1 MGKRKQSDSAT
12 GTMSSTETAAAT
24 NAPLPIETP
33 AIQAAAE
40 TRIELPKIESTFIG
54 PLQTD
59 SILAA
64 IAAQSSPAQA
74 EAPRGGLPRYA
85 FAASVAA
92 AAVLGG
98 LLGAAAT
105 AGFTREAQAPAA
117 EPAAAVETR
126 ALKETVVRLGT
137 ELATVKASIDAANRA
152 TSSQLGK
159 LAERFDRA
167 EKAQAEPV
175 AKLAKITESLDRL
188 EKRPVAAHDVTG
200 SVTAVDKQQ
209 SKPPVAEGWKLR
221 DFYAGRAVVE
231 SRGGGVY
238 EVGPGS
244 NLPGLGKVETIKRED
259 GRVVVV
265 TPKGIIAAAI
275 EQQQRRPHYA
285 PYRYY

>member
-1 MGKRKQSDSAT
+1 MGKRKQSDS
-12 GTMSSTETAAAT
+12 AAT

-33 AIQAAAE
+33 AIQAA
-40 TRIELPKIESTFIG
+40 TDTKIELPKIESTLIG
-54 PLQTD
+54 PLQPEP
-59 SILAA
+59 ILAA
-64 IAAQSSPAQA
+64 IAAKSLAPAD
-74 EAPRGGLPRYA
+74 APRGGMQRYA

-105 AGFTREAQAPAA
+105 AGFTHETKAPAA
-117 EPAAAVETR
+117 EPAAAIETR

-137 ELATVKASIDAANRA
+137 ELATVKASIDAANRHA
-152 TSSQLGK
+152 AAQFGK

-167 EKAQAEPV
+167 EKAQAEPA
-175 AKLAKITESLDRL
+175 AKLARITESLDRL

-200 SVTAVDKQQ
+200 AVTTVEKQQ
-209 SKPPVAEGWKLR
+209 AKPPVAEGWKLR

-259 GRVVVV
+259 GRVIVV
-265 TPKGIIAAAI
+265 TPKGIIASAI
-275 EQQQRRPHYA
+275 EQQQRRPQYA